1 MLGTYKWYLFQS
13 FQQFIFLRN
22 PSDRELMVFY
32 SYFYFLIFTNQEP
45 SDLFFPCLFPCIF
58 WEMPFIIFFSWKS
71 VYLDWMLEFVSDVQ
85 FRSHI
90 QKVKSDKCSRFFAFH
105 FISRSHEFSSCPLE
119 LTFPATS
126 YQYSQNTA
134 HPARLLLSR
143 APEIISIT
151 CITKSVILCLNF
163 LRYLSLCAK

>member
-1 MLGTYKWYLFQS
+1 MIFIPEFPTVYLSQKPQWQRTDGFL
-13 FQQFIFLRN
+13 FIFL
-22 PSDRELMVFY
+22 
-32 SYFYFLIFTNQEP
+32 FLNFHKSRT
-45 SDLFFPCLFPCIF
+45 FR
-58 WEMPFIIFFSWKS
+58 FILSLSISLYILRDAIYHFFSWKS
-71 VYLDWMLEFVSDVQ
+71 VYLDWMLACVSDVQ

-90 QKVKSDKCSRFFAFH
+90 QKVKSDKCPRFCAFH
-105 FISRSHEFSSCPLE
+105 FISRSHESSSCPLA
-119 LTFPATS
+119 LTFLATS

-134 HPARLLLSR
+134 HPARLLLSW